1 MTSSLGLI
9 GWVEGQLF
17 PGMGQTGMTDQV
29 FITEGAKARILHP
42 HTLRS
47 LVLIW

>member
-1 MTSSLGLI
+1 MTPSFGLI

-17 PGMGQTGMTDQV
+17 PAMGQTGMTHQV
-29 FITEGAKARILHP
+29 SVIQGAKARILHP